1 MKKEQFQKLC
11 ARLTIIFMTVILL
24 AAVPLPRGI
33 SKAGIQAYASV
44 SQKRSVKPKINEK
57 RKKVTKKKKLKKKKQ
72 SKKKQSKKKKEKSK
86 KKKTQKTAKKGKRSS
101 KKTSKAT
108 SNHSK
113 GRYKNENV
121 MSLYGDGR
129 DFFINV
135 GGKIADGHYDAQM
148 SMQLLQ
154 IMDAYRQSKGLGEF
168 YKNAVLTKAAMQRS
182 IEITTVFDHTRPDG
196 KPWYTVDPYVSGE
209 NIAAGYQTAVQFMS
223 SFANSPT
230 HNANLLNANFK
241 TAGVAVFVE
250 KGPYGYTYFVT
261 QLFGR

>member
-1 MKKEQFQKLC
+1 MKKKQFQKLC

-44 SQKRSVKPKINEK
+44 SQKRSVKTKINEK
-57 RKKVTKKKKLKKKKQ
+57 RKKVTKKKKLKK
-72 SKKKQSKKKKEKSK
+72 
-86 KKKTQKTAKKGKRSS
+86 
-101 KKTSKAT
+101 
-108 SNHSK
+108 
-113 GRYKNENV
+113 
-121 MSLYGDGR
+121 
-129 DFFINV
+129 
-135 GGKIADGHYDAQM
+135 

-154 IMDAYRQSKGLGEF
+154 MMDAYRQSKGLGEF